1 MKHEKQAVLV
11 LVTLALLSGA
21 CGRTTKQPAQT
32 LAAACEAARL
42 KDTQA
47 YQQTL
52 SRDKLS
58 NLRALAARSNMSID
72 ELLKQM
78 VGNINCPERTQAGVT
93 HFQGETAT
101 LDVKAA
107 GSEEVER
114 YRFVREGGDWK
125 FAD

>member
-1 MKHEKQAVLV
+1 MIHKKQSLLV

-21 CGRTTKQPAQT
+21 CGRAPKQPAET

-42 KDTQA
+42 KDTRA
-47 YQQTL
+47 YQETL

-58 NLRALAARSNMSID
+58 NLRALAARSNMSTD
-72 ELLKQM
+72 ELLMQLI
-78 VGNINCPERTQAGVT
+78 GNINCPERTQAGVT

-107 GSEEVER
+107 DSEEIER